1 MKTCLHKNVYT
12 NVHGSFIYNS
22 PQNGNNLNVYRLMNG
37 QTKCDASI
45 PGNTAA
51 TQADPDPLCR
61 ILCDPV
67 HMRHIQHANP
77 WSKSAPR
84 KVRSTFCKENS
95 CLYLP
100 ITHSWLLSGLSSL
113 RPPRLTALTS
123 WLPTPQLFSPPCH
136 PCCLAQQSPS
146 STNHSLKRSPPVP
159 SPELVSQLHLLLLF
173 RPINENYSS
182 ISIPSF
188 ELLLSVCFPFP
199 NERTPPPPSTSIS
212 AHLRQIFIISPK
224 KDLTTGFWT
233 LPRPQNPNFDGNLR
247 IPPLLCLQKPCLIM
261 PGNLHNGHFLS
272 ESQHPPSSHAQMD
285 GCRSLLIGLPDSN
298 LPCPSPQLNFL
309 KIQD

>member
-51 TQADPDPLCR
+51 TRADPDTLCR

-67 HMRHIQHANP
+67 HMRHVQHANP

-113 RPPRLTALTS
+113 RPPRPTALTS
-123 WLPTPQLFSPPCH
+123 WLPTPQLFSPLVILAALRSSLHH
-136 PCCLAQQSPS
+136 PLTIPWNAHLPFPLLSWVPS
-146 STNHSLKRSPPVP
+146 SIYSSYFAPSTRTTPP
-159 SPELVSQLHLLLLF
+159 SPFPVLNFSWVSASHFLMKEPRLLHPLQF
-173 RPINENYSS
+173 RPI
-182 ISIPSF
+182 
-188 ELLLSVCFPFP
+188 
-199 NERTPPPPSTSIS
+199 
-212 AHLRQIFIISPK
+212 
-224 KDLTTGFWT
+224 
-233 LPRPQNPNFDGNLR
+233 
-247 IPPLLCLQKPCLIM
+247 
-261 PGNLHNGHFLS
+261 
-272 ESQHPPSSHAQMD
+272 
-285 GCRSLLIGLPDSN
+285 
-298 LPCPSPQLNFL
+298 
-309 KIQD
+309 